1 MKTLIRKFS
10 RTAITVVLV
19 ILAFIAIF
27 NAWVYYTESPWT
39 RDARF
44 SADVVAIAPDVS
56 GLITQVNVHDNQL
69 VKKGQ
74 VLFTIDQPRYQKA
87 LEEAQADVAYYQVLA
102 QEKRQEAGRRNR
114 LGVQAMFNAWVYYT
128 ESPWTRDARFSADV
142 VAIAPDVSGL
152 ITQVNVH
159 DNQLVKKG
167 QVLFTIDQ
175 PRYQKALEEAQA
187 DVAYY
192 QVLAQE
198 KRQEAGRRNRLG
210 VQAMSREEIDQ
221 ANNVLQTVL
230 HQLAKAQ
237 ATRDLAKLDLERT
250 VIRAPADGWVTN
262 LNVYTGEFITR
273 GSTAVALV
281 KQNSFY
287 VLAYMEETKLEGV
300 RPGYRAEITPLGS
313 NKVLKGTVD
322 SVAAGVT
329 NASSTSDDKG
339 MATIDSNLEWVRLAQ
354 RVPVRIRL
362 DNQQENIW
370 PAGTT
375 ATVVVTGKQDR
386 DESQDSFFRKMAHR
400 LREFG

>member
-1 MKTLIRKFS
+1 MKTLTRKIS
-10 RTAITVVLV
+10 RTAITMALV

-27 NAWVYYTESPWT
+27 RAWVYYTESPWT

-44 SADVVAIAPDVS
+44 SAEVVAIAPDVA
-56 GLITQVNVHDNQL
+56 GLITAVNVHDNQL
-69 VKKGQ
+69 VKKDQ

-87 LEEAQADVAYYQVLA
+87 LEEAEADVAYYNALA
-102 QEKRQEAGRRNR
+102 SEKSREAGRRNK
-114 LGVQAMFNAWVYYT
+114 LG
-128 ESPWTRDARFSADV
+128 
-142 VAIAPDVSGL
+142 I
-152 ITQVNVH
+152 
-159 DNQLVKKG
+159 
-167 QVLFTIDQ
+167 
-175 PRYQKALEEAQA
+175 
-187 DVAYY
+187 
-192 QVLAQE
+192 
-198 KRQEAGRRNRLG
+198 
-210 VQAMSREEIDQ
+210 QAMSREEIDQ
-221 ANNVLQTVL
+221 SNNVLQTVL

-250 VIRAPADGWVTN
+250 VIRAPSDGLVTN
-262 LNVYTGEFITR
+262 LNVYAGEFITR

-313 NKVLKGTVD
+313 NRVLKGTVD

-329 NASSTSDDKG
+329 NSSSTNDSKG
-339 MATIDSNLEWVRLAQ
+339 MATVDSNLEWVRLAQ

-362 DNQQENIW
+362 DEQQSNLW

-375 ATVVVTGKQDR
+375 ATVVITGEKDR
-386 DESQDSFFRKMAHR
+386 DASQDSIFRQIAHR